1 MASEAPPFWW
11 EKPDWRAFALSPLS
25 LAYGLVAGRQLR
37 RARREKVAAPVLCV
51 GNFTVGGSGKTP
63 VAVALAEEA
72 KGMGLRPGILSRGHG
87 GSFSSEPHLVD
98 AVHDAA
104 KHVGDEP
111 LLLAEHAP
119 VAVSPNRAAGA
130 ALLIARHGCDFLIMD
145 DGFQSA
151 RIHMD
156 YALMVVDARYGL
168 GNGRVIP
175 SGPLRARV
183 TDQLL
188 HADAILKMGEGT
200 AADALVRRAARAGKP
215 IFDAHVQPRNAEAFA
230 GRQFLAF
237 AGIGHPD
244 KFFDSVAQAGGTVI
258 LKRPFP
264 DHHVYA
270 PDELADLA
278 RAADKAGLG
287 LVTTAKDAARLRHGA
302 LPAGFIERLAVL
314 EIETVF
320 DPEHAPARI
329 IDETQAAWRRRR
341 LKG

>member
-25 LAYGLVAGRQLR
+25 LAYGLVAGWQLR

-63 VAVALAEEA
+63 VAIALAAEA
-72 KGMGLRPGILSRGHG
+72 KRMGLKPGILSRGHG
-87 GSFSSEPHLVD
+87 GSFAEPHLVD
-98 AVHDAA
+98 AAHDAA

-130 ALLIARHGCDFLIMD
+130 ALLIERHGCDFLIMD

-156 YALMVVDARYGL
+156 FALMVVDTRYGL
-168 GNGRVIP
+168 GNGWVIP
-175 SGPLRARV
+175 GGPLRARLA
-183 TDQLL
+183 DQLL
-188 HADAILKMGEGT
+188 YADAILKMGEGH

-215 IFDAHVQPRNAEAFA
+215 IFDACVRPRNAGALA

-237 AGIGHPD
+237 AGIGHPE
-244 KFFDSVAQAGGTVI
+244 KFFDSVVQAGGTVAI
-258 LKRPFP
+258 KRPFP

-270 PDELADLA
+270 PDELGDLA
-278 RAADKAGLG
+278 SAAQKADLG
-287 LVTTAKDAARLRHGA
+287 LVTTAKDAARLRHGMT
-302 LPAGFIERLAVL
+302 PAGFMEGLDVL
-314 EIETVF
+314 EIETEF
-320 DPEHAPARI
+320 DPDHVPRRI
-329 IDETQAAWRRRR
+329 IEETLAAWRRRKLDR
-341 LKG
+341 

>member
-1 MASEAPPFWW
+1 VASEAPPFWW
-11 EKPDWRAFALSPLS
+11 EKPDWRSLALSPLS
-25 LAYGLVAGRQLR
+25 LAYRLVAGRQLR
-37 RARREKVAAPVLCV
+37 RARRQKIDAPVLCI

-63 VAVALAEEA
+63 VAMALADQA
-72 KGMGLRPGILSRGHG
+72 RRRGLKPGILSRGHG
-87 GSFSSEPHLVD
+87 GSFSAEPHLVD
-98 AVHDAA
+98 AAHDAA

-130 ALLIARHGCDFLIMD
+130 ALLVDRHGCDFLIMD

-175 SGPLRARV
+175 GGPLRAGLA
-183 TDQLL
+183 DQLL
-188 HADAILKMGEGT
+188 FADAILKMGEGT
-200 AADALVRRAARAGKP
+200 AADSLVRRAARAGKP
-215 IFDAHVQPRNAEAFA
+215 IFDARVRPRDAAAFA
-230 GRQFLAF
+230 GRRFLAF
-237 AGIGHPD
+237 AGIGHPE
-244 KFFDSVAQAGGTVI
+244 KFFDSVAQAGGVVTI
-258 LKRPFP
+258 KRPFP
-264 DHHVYA
+264 DHHVFA
-270 PDELADLA
+270 PDELGDLA
-278 RAADKAGLG
+278 KAAEKAGLG

-302 LPAGFIERLAVL
+302 VPAGFLERLAVL

-320 DPEHAPARI
+320 DPEHTPERI
-329 IDETQAAWRRRR
+329 VDETLAAWRRRR

>member
-11 EKPDWRAFALSPLS
+11 EKPDWRALALSPLS
-25 LAYGLVAGRQLR
+25 LAYAAIARRQLK

-63 VAVALAEEA
+63 VAIALVEQA
-72 KGMGLRPGILSRGHG
+72 KRMGLQPGILSRGHG
-87 GSFSSEPHLVD
+87 GSFSAEPHVVD
-98 AVHDAA
+98 EKHDAA

-130 ALLIARHGCDFLIMD
+130 ALLIERRGCDFLVMD

-156 YALMVVDARYGL
+156 HALMVVDARYGL
-168 GNGRVIP
+168 GNGQVIP
-175 SGPLRARV
+175 GGPLRARIA
-183 TDQLL
+183 DQLL
-188 HADAILKMGEGT
+188 YADAILKMGEGT
-200 AADALVRRAARAGKP
+200 AADVLVRRAARAGKP
-215 IFDAHVQPRNAEAFA
+215 VFEARVRPRDAAAFA
-230 GRQFLAF
+230 GRRFLAF

-244 KFFDSVAQAGGTVI
+244 KFFDSVGQAGGTVVVR
-258 LKRPFP
+258 RPFP

-278 RAADKAGLG
+278 GAARKAGLA

-302 LPAGFIERLAVL
+302 VPAGFADMLDVL

-320 DPEHAPARI
+320 DPEHAPQRI
-329 IDETQAAWRRRR
+329 VEETLAAWRRRKLER
-341 LKG
+341 